1 MPVWERL
8 PLRLYS
14 FCRFWF
20 PGRAGQFAVILI
32 LTVIMGCSAA
42 FGQADCEVSQSTFDA
57 EIELLKQKPPTH
69 LRLMPSRYV
78 ELRQA
83 ARGLGCSGVAL
94 VGFDGLRY
102 RPAAWTDDPGL
113 YFFVPELARF
123 FGLRLATATDVLL
136 IGVVLLASA
145 FGLLG
150 FLRTVETKLG
160 RRVGIVAFLL
170 LTIVELVAGD
180 VYIMSA
186 APAIACVPWILYFV
200 QRKKI
205 TTGMLVM
212 FAMTGMLGETA
223 TLFRAHAGTGLLLFT
238 LVVTAS
244 LYQVK
249 PAARVLLV
257 TLLLLSAAG
266 PELLLRELYARR
278 NVLLE
283 HQTGAILEST
293 QGHPFWH
300 SIYIGL
306 SYVKNSDVP
315 AYLDQVASARV
326 RALRPEVED
335 YSPEYEQVLK
345 QETFKLAKRRPFLIL
360 ANLFVKLVVVLLFC
374 VLSAN
379 VGLYGAKLARK
390 PVWLELAFWLA
401 IAFNGLYGIL
411 VLPNPKYLVGL
422 IAFAVLY
429 GVYSIEFAAGQPN
442 LKSRLRWLEK
452 LVFIGSRCET

>member
-150 FLRTVETKLG
+150 FLRAVETKLG

-170 LTIVELVAGD
+170 LTTVELVAGD

-186 APAIACVPWILYFV
+186 APAIACV
-200 QRKKI
+200 
-205 TTGMLVM
+205 
-212 FAMTGMLGETA
+212 
-223 TLFRAHAGTGLLLFT
+223 
-238 LVVTAS
+238 
-244 LYQVK
+244 
-249 PAARVLLV
+249 
-257 TLLLLSAAG
+257 
-266 PELLLRELYARR
+266 
-278 NVLLE
+278 
-283 HQTGAILEST
+283 
-293 QGHPFWH
+293 
-300 SIYIGL
+300 
-306 SYVKNSDVP
+306 
-315 AYLDQVASARV
+315 
-326 RALRPEVED
+326 
-335 YSPEYEQVLK
+335 
-345 QETFKLAKRRPFLIL
+345 KRRPF
-360 ANLFVKLVVVLLFC
+360 FEPMQEPGFC
-374 VLSAN
+374 
-379 VGLYGAKLARK
+379 
-390 PVWLELAFWLA
+390 
-401 IAFNGLYGIL
+401 
-411 VLPNPKYLVGL
+411 
-422 IAFAVLY
+422 
-429 GVYSIEFAAGQPN
+429 YS
-442 LKSRLRWLEK
+442 R
-452 LVFIGSRCET
+452 